1 MRAARKTSRL
11 PHGELQVVVWAVDT
25 SEVRISDRLGGS
37 ACRPAWVERATRGTL
52 SASSRMSAPAAWGGV
67 VVGLALS
74 WLVAHLVGGAG
85 VAAPHWFYIP
95 VLYAAAR
102 FGCLGA
108 AASATAAG
116 LLAGPLLPL
125 DVAAGI
131 AQQPADWLT
140 RAAFFV
146 IIGQAMALVIGLSRS
161 AMTAEF
167 ERMHMEK
174 ELRSGIHRREFV
186 LHYQPIVSL
195 STGEI
200 VGVEALV
207 RWQHPEWGLVLPAR
221 FIAEAETSGLIVG
234 LGEQVLDMACRQLLA
249 WRSGPLRNRT
259 SFQLAVNVSARQ
271 LVDPGLVARLDD
283 TIRTVGIEPS
293 WLLLEVTETA
303 LVTDVEGSTAR
314 LAELKA
320 LGVALA
326 IDDFGTGNASLS
338 YLHRYPVDVV
348 KIDRSFV
355 ASLGSGGRADAVS
368 HAVIRL
374 PHDLHIRTVAE
385 GVEAAEQIEL
395 LRLLGCHLAQ
405 GYYFSRPLPADELF
419 PLLQAAAPFATAVKP
434 DRSRL
439 ALAS

>member
-1 MRAARKTSRL
+1 
-11 PHGELQVVVWAVDT
+11 
-25 SEVRISDRLGGS
+25 
-37 ACRPAWVERATRGTL
+37 
-52 SASSRMSAPAAWGGV
+52 MSAPAAWGVV

-74 WLVAHLVGGAG
+74 WLVAHLIGGAG
-85 VAAPHWFYIP
+85 IAAPHWFYIP

-116 LLAGPLLPL
+116 LLAGPLLPF
-125 DVAAGI
+125 DVAAGV
-131 AQQPADWLT
+131 AQQPGEWLT

-146 IIGQAMALVIGLSRS
+146 IIGQAMALVIGLNRA

-167 ERMHMEK
+167 ERMHLETD
-174 ELRSGIHRREFV
+174 LRSGIHRREFV

-249 WRSGPLRNRT
+249 WRSGPLRNRK
-259 SFQLAVNVSARQ
+259 SFLLAVNVSARQ
-271 LVDPGLVARLDD
+271 LVDPGLVAHVDN
-283 TIRTVGIEPS
+283 TIRTVGIDPS

-303 LVTDVEGSTAR
+303 LVTDVDGSSAR
-314 LAELKA
+314 LAELKT

-338 YLHRYPVDVV
+338 YLHRYPADVV
-348 KIDRSFV
+348 KIDCSFV
-355 ASLGSGGRADAVS
+355 ASLGSGGRAEAVS
-368 HAVIRL
+368 RAVIRL
-374 PHDLHIRTVAE
+374 PHDLHIGTVAE
-385 GVEAAEQIEL
+385 GVEAAEQIQL
-395 LRLLGCHLAQ
+395 LRLLGCDLVQ

-419 PLLQAAAPFATAVKP
+419 PLLQAAAPFATAVMT
-434 DRSRL
+434 DRTRL

>member
-1 MRAARKTSRL
+1 
-11 PHGELQVVVWAVDT
+11 
-25 SEVRISDRLGGS
+25 
-37 ACRPAWVERATRGTL
+37 
-52 SASSRMSAPAAWGGV
+52 
-67 VVGLALS
+67 
-74 WLVAHLVGGAG
+74 
-85 VAAPHWFYIP
+85 
-95 VLYAAAR
+95 
-102 FGCLGA
+102 
-108 AASATAAG
+108 
-116 LLAGPLLPL
+116 
-125 DVAAGI
+125 
-131 AQQPADWLT
+131 
-140 RAAFFV
+140 V

-249 WRSGPLRNRT
+249 WRSGPLRNRK

-271 LVDPGLVARLDD
+271 LVDPGLVAHLDD

-303 LVTDVEGSTAR
+303 LVTNVEGSTAR

-348 KIDRSFV
+348 KIDRSFL

-368 HAVIRL
+368 RAVIRL

-385 GVEAAEQIEL
+385 GVEVAEQIQL
-395 LRLLGCHLAQ
+395 LRLLDCHLAQ

-419 PLLQAAAPFATAVKP
+419 PLLQATAPFAAAVMP
-434 DRSRL
+434 DRTRL

>member
-1 MRAARKTSRL
+1 
-11 PHGELQVVVWAVDT
+11 
-25 SEVRISDRLGGS
+25 
-37 ACRPAWVERATRGTL
+37 
-52 SASSRMSAPAAWGGV
+52 MSAPAAWGGV

-74 WLVAHLVGGAG
+74 WLVADVVGGAG

-131 AQQPADWLT
+131 AQQPVDWLT

-200 VGVEALV
+200 LGVEALV

-221 FIAEAETSGLIVG
+221 FIAEAEASGLIVS
-234 LGEQVLDMACRQLLA
+234 LGEQVLEMACKQLLA
-249 WRSGPLRNRT
+249 WRSGPLRNRE

-271 LVDPGLVARLDD
+271 LVDPGLVAHLDD

-303 LVTDVEGSTAR
+303 LVTNVEGSTAR

-355 ASLGSGGRADAVS
+355 ASLGSGGRADEIS
-368 HAVIRL
+368 RAVIRL

-385 GVEAAEQIEL
+385 GVEAAEQIHQ
-395 LRLLGCHLAQ
+395 LRLLGCQLVQ
-405 GYYFSRPLPADELF
+405 GFYFSRPLPADELF
-419 PLLQAAAPFATAVKP
+419 PLLQAAAPFATAVMP
-434 DRSRL
+434 DRTRL

>member
-1 MRAARKTSRL
+1 M
-11 PHGELQVVVWAVDT
+11 
-25 SEVRISDRLGGS
+25 
-37 ACRPAWVERATRGTL
+37 
-52 SASSRMSAPAAWGGV
+52 PAAWGWA

-74 WLVAHLVGGAG
+74 WLVADLVGGAG

-95 VLYAAAR
+95 GAVRGGALWLPGRWSPAR
-102 FGCLGA
+102 RPR
-108 AASATAAG
+108 G

-125 DVAAGI
+125 DVAADV
-131 AQQPADWLT
+131 AQQPGDWLT

-146 IIGQAMALVIGLSRS
+146 IIGQAMALVIGLTRS
-161 AMTAEF
+161 GMTAEF
-167 ERMHMEK
+167 ERMHMER
-174 ELRSGIHRREFV
+174 ELALRAPSPEFV

-249 WRSGPLRNRT
+249 WRSGPLRNRKVLPACCQRLGNAARRPRPRG
-259 SFQLAVNVSARQ
+259 SCRRHDPNARYRAV
-271 LVDPGLVARLDD
+271 VAASRGDRD
-283 TIRTVGIEPS
+283 RPRHQRRS
-293 WLLLEVTETA
+293 SPA
-303 LVTDVEGSTAR
+303 AR

-320 LGVALA
+320 LGVTLA

-355 ASLGSGGRADAVS
+355 ASLGSGGRAEAVS
-368 HAVIRL
+368 RAVIRL
-374 PHDLHIRTVAE
+374 PHDLHIGMVAE
-385 GVEAAEQIEL
+385 GVEAAEQIQPL
-395 LRLLGCHLAQ
+395 CLLGCDLVQ
-405 GYYFSRPLPADELF
+405 GYYFSRPLPVDDLL
-419 PLLQAAAPFATAVKP
+419 PLLRAAAPFATAVKTG
-434 DRSRL
+434 RTRL